1 MRVDDP
7 TPQLRARA
15 RAGDADAFGAV
26 FDACAKS
33 VYNHAFR
40 LTGDWSAAEE
50 VMAMT
55 FLEAWRSR
63 ERIAEDGGSLRPW
76 LLGIATNL
84 ARGQRR
90 AARRQRNALARLAV
104 ARLAV
109 AEADGLPDVADDV
122 SGRLDDVARIK
133 ALHRALAGLPRP
145 QLEVLALCVWS
156 GLGYA
161 EAAEALGVPVGTVR
175 SRLSRARAKLA
186 KLTERELRGNSREPP
201 AVHGQL
207 VVGPAIAGL
216 SDTLDTFGTSG
227 KEARR

>member
-1 MRVDDP
+1 VDDP
-7 TPQLRARA
+7 TSQLRGRA

-50 VMAMT
+50 VMSMT
-55 FLEAWRSR
+55 FLEAWRCRDS
-63 ERIAEDGGSLRPW
+63 IAADGGSLRPW
-76 LLGIATNL
+76 LLGIATNV

-90 AARRQRNALARLAV
+90 AAWRHRTALARLAV
-104 ARLAV
+104 AD
-109 AEADGLPDVADDV
+109 ELPDFADDA
-122 SGRLDDVARIK
+122 SGRLDDATRIR
-133 ALHRALAGLPRP
+133 ALHRALAALPGP
-145 QLEVLALCVWS
+145 ELEVLALCVWS

-161 EAAEALGVPVGTVR
+161 EAAEALNVPVGTVR

-186 KLTERELRGNSREPP
+186 RLTERELSRRARRTTGGNSPEPSSAP
-201 AVHGQL
+201 DQL
-207 VVGPAIAGL
+207 VSGRAIAGL
-216 SDTLDTFGTSG
+216 PDTSDTPGPSG

>member
-1 MRVDDP
+1 VDDP
-7 TPQLRARA
+7 TSQLRGRA

-50 VMAMT
+50 VMSMT
-55 FLEAWRSR
+55 FLEAWRCRDS
-63 ERIAEDGGSLRPW
+63 IAADGGSLRPW
-76 LLGIATNL
+76 LLGIATNV

-90 AARRQRNALARLAV
+90 AAWRHRTALARLAV
-104 ARLAV
+104 A
-109 AEADGLPDVADDV
+109 DQLPDFADDA
-122 SGRLDDVARIK
+122 SGRLDDAARIK
-133 ALHRALAGLPRP
+133 ALHRPE
-145 QLEVLALCVWS
+145 LEVLALCVWS

-161 EAAEALGVPVGTVR
+161 EAAEALNVPVGTVR

-186 KLTERELRGNSREPP
+186 RLTERELSRRAQRTIGGNSQEPSSVP
-201 AVHGQL
+201 GQL
-207 VVGPAIAGL
+207 VSGRAIAGL
-216 SDTLDTFGTSG
+216 SDTSETPGTSG

>member
-1 MRVDDP
+1 LTNVDDP
-7 TPQLRARA
+7 TPRLRARA
-15 RAGDADAFGAV
+15 RAGDPDAFGAV

-55 FLEAWRSR
+55 FLEAWRCH

-90 AARRQRNALARLAV
+90 AAWRQRNALARLAV
-104 ARLAV
+104 T
-109 AEADGLPDVADDV
+109 DDSPDFADDV
-122 SGRLDDVARIK
+122 SDRLDDVARIK
-133 ALHRALAGLPRP
+133 ALHRAVAGLPRHE
-145 QLEVLALCVWS
+145 LEILALCVWS

-161 EAAEALGVPVGTVR
+161 EAAEALGIPVGTVR
-175 SRLSRARAKLA
+175 SRLSRARARLG
-186 KLTERELRGNSREPP
+186 KLTERELRGHSREPLT
-201 AVHGQL
+201 VTDQL
-207 VVGPAIAGL
+207 VVKPAIAGL
-216 SDTLDTFGTSG
+216 SSKLDVSGQSG
-227 KEARR
+227 KEGRR

>member
-1 MRVDDP
+1 LLNVNDP

-40 LTGDWSAAEE
+40 LTGDWSVAEE

-55 FLEAWRSR
+55 FLEAWRCR
-63 ERIAEDGGSLRPW
+63 DKIAPDGGSLRPW

-90 AARRQRNALARLAV
+90 AAWRHRAALAKLPV
-104 ARLAV
+104 
-109 AEADGLPDVADDV
+109 ADGLPDFAEDV
-122 SGRLDDVARIK
+122 SGRLDDAAKIK
-133 ALHRALAGLPRP
+133 ALHQALAGLPRHD
-145 QLEVLALCVWS
+145 LEVLALCVWS

-161 EAAEALGVPVGTVR
+161 EAAEALNVPVGTVR
-175 SRLSRARAKLA
+175 SRLSRARARLA
-186 KLTERELRGNSREPP
+186 RLTEGELSRPRGGAARQNSWEPMTVP
-201 AVHGQL
+201 GQL
-207 VVGPAIAGL
+207 MGGRAIAGQVNK
-216 SDTLDTFGTSG
+216 SG
-227 KEARR
+227 KEAGR

>member
-1 MRVDDP
+1 VDDP

-15 RAGDADAFGAV
+15 RAGDTDAFGAV

-55 FLEAWRSR
+55 FLEAWRNR
-63 ERIAEDGGSLRPW
+63 MRIAEDGGSLRPW

-90 AARRQRNALARLAV
+90 A
-104 ARLAV
+104 
-109 AEADGLPDVADDV
+109 
-122 SGRLDDVARIK
+122 
-133 ALHRALAGLPRP
+133 LAGLPRP
-145 QLEVLALCVWS
+145 ELEILALCVWS

-161 EAAEALGVPVGTVR
+161 EAAEALSIPVGTVR
-175 SRLSRARAKLA
+175 SRLSRARAKLG

-201 AVHGQL
+201 TVSDQL
-207 VVGPAIAGL
+207 MVGHAIAGL
-216 SDTLDTFGTSG
+216 SDKLDTSGKSG

>member
-1 MRVDDP
+1 MNVDDP

-90 AARRQRNALARLAV
+90 AARRHRNVLARLAV
-104 ARLAV
+104 AGDV
-109 AEADGLPDVADDV
+109 PDFADDV
-122 SGRLDDVARIK
+122 SGQIDDAARIK

-145 QLEVLALCVWS
+145 ELEVLALCVWS

-161 EAAEALGVPVGTVR
+161 EAAEALGIPVGTVR
-175 SRLSRARAKLA
+175 SRLSRARAKLV
-186 KLTERELRGNSREPP
+186 KLTDKELRGNSREPP
-201 AVHGQL
+201 AISGQL
-207 VVGPAIAGL
+207 MGGPVIAGL
-216 SDTLDTFGTSG
+216 SG
-227 KEARR
+227 KSHTPGKPHAR

>member
-1 MRVDDP
+1 MSVDDP
-7 TPQLRARA
+7 TPRLRARA

-26 FDACAKS
+26 FDACARS

-40 LTGDWSAAEE
+40 LTGDWSAAED

-90 AARRQRNALARLAV
+90 MARRQRNALARLAAAV
-104 ARLAV
+104 AV
-109 AEADGLPDVADDV
+109 AEAEGLPDVADEV

-145 QLEVLALCVWS
+145 ELEVLALCVWS

-201 AVHGQL
+201 AVTGQL